1 MPSNPSGD
9 SVVARSHKNGE
20 IRRIT
25 VAAMDVRGAVVGAA
39 LSPEPRQGG
48 SPGLGSSVPDLDRP
62 KLGGKAVK
70 NRFTHRV
77 ERLLGTVAL
86 LSLRSIS
93 VNAQAGPPAQPKP
106 AASPGVRTAAAN
118 VDIPI
123 PNIPYAKFVLPN
135 GLTVLVHED
144 HKAPIVAVNTWY
156 HVGSKNEKP
165 GKTGFAHLF
174 EHLMFSGSQ
183 NFNYTYINA
192 MERLGATNL
201 NGTTNNDRTNY
212 FENVPT
218 SMIDYVLFAESD
230 RMGHLLGVLDQT
242 KLDLQRGV
250 VQNEKRQGENQ
261 PYGVTR
267 QLLAENTY
275 PPGHPYSWTV
285 IGSMKDLDAASMAD
299 VQEWFKTYYGPNNVI
314 VAIAGDITPDAARE
328 KVAKYYGEIPA
339 GPPIARPQVWVAKR
353 TGSHRGL
360 VQDRVPQARLYRVW
374 NVPQYG
380 SAEEAQLDLAALVLG
395 RDKTSRLYKR
405 LVYRDQSA
413 TSATASDDQ
422 NEIGGLFSYT
432 LTAKPGEDLQK
443 AEKAADEELQRFLR
457 DGPTEAELQLAKTQI
472 FGEYARLVERIGGFG
487 GKSDLLARCQTY
499 TGNPD
504 CYKQHL
510 ARVRV
515 ATTATVKKTANDWL
529 SDGDYVLE
537 VQPYPSTFE
546 TSAKLDRS
554 KEPALGDPMP
564 LNLPPMQKETLSNG
578 LRVVLAERHT
588 APVVNLS
595 LLVDSGYS
603 ADPTTRPGTA
613 SLAQRMLEEGTLTRD
628 SLKIGEELGS
638 LGANLGASAS
648 LDWATVTLNTL
659 KTNLDK
665 ALDIYG
671 DVILHPAFPQ
681 KEFERLQKDRIAA
694 IQREKATPQAMA
706 LRVVPGLIYGK
717 GHPYAV
723 PFTGTGTEASVSK
736 MTRADLVSF
745 HDNWFKPNNATLLI
759 VGDTTLGT
767 ITPKLEALFASWKRG
782 EVPKKAV
789 PAVSQPEEEV
799 VYLIDR
805 PGSGQ
810 SVIVAAQLAP
820 PRNDPDAMPLEL
832 VNDIFG
838 GTFSA
843 RINMNLREDK
853 HWSYGVRSVLPDASG
868 QRPYLSVSPVQT
880 DKTKE
885 SLAELVK
892 EYKNISGGGKPI
904 SVVEL
909 KDAQDNATLGL
920 PGTFETVQQLAGA
933 YGTILQYHLPEDY
946 FNTYTQKAMALTP
959 ERANELAKR
968 YILPDHLVWVVV
980 GDLSK
985 IEAGVRELNLGGV
998 HKIDADGNPAN

>member
-1 MPSNPSGD
+1 LKDKFM
-9 SVVARSHKNGE
+9 
-20 IRRIT
+20 
-25 VAAMDVRGAVVGAA
+25 
-39 LSPEPRQGG
+39 
-48 SPGLGSSVPDLDRP
+48 
-62 KLGGKAVK
+62 
-70 NRFTHRV
+70 HRV
-77 ERLLGTVAL
+77 GSLLSIIVL
-86 LSLRSIS
+86 LSLRSVS
-93 VNAQAGPPAQPKP
+93 VNAQSATPAPPKTTESPRVRP
-106 AASPGVRTAAAN
+106 ALAS

-123 PNIPYAKFVLPN
+123 PDIPYTKFVLPN

-156 HVGSKNEKP
+156 HVGSKNEKA

-192 MERLGATNL
+192 MERIGATNL

-218 SMIDYVLFAESD
+218 SMLDYVLFAESD
-230 RMGHLLGVLDQT
+230 RMGHLLDVLDQK

-267 QLLAENTY
+267 QLLTENTY

-285 IGSMKDLDAASMAD
+285 IGSMKDLDAASMGD
-299 VQEWFKTYYGPNNVI
+299 VQEWFKTYYGPNNVT
-314 VAIAGDITPDAARE
+314 VVIAGDITPAVARD
-328 KVAKYYGEIPA
+328 KVAKYYGEIAP
-339 GPPIARPQVWVAKR
+339 GPPIARAQAWVAKR
-353 TGSHRGL
+353 SGSHRGW

-380 SAEEAQLDLAALVLG
+380 SPEEAQLDLAAQVLG

-422 NEIGGLFSYT
+422 NEIGGLFDYT
-432 LTAKPGEDLQK
+432 LTAKPGEDLRK
-443 AEKAADEELQRFLR
+443 GEKAADEELQTFLR
-457 DGPTEAELQLAKTQI
+457 SGPTEAELQLAKTQI

-487 GKSDLLARCQTY
+487 GKSDVLARCQTY

-504 CYKQHL
+504 CYKEYL
-510 ARVRV
+510 RRVRA
-515 ATTATVKKTANDWL
+515 ATPATVKKAANDWL
-529 SDGDYVLE
+529 GDGDYILE
-537 VQPYPSTFE
+537 VHPYPTTFE

-564 LNLPPMQKETLSNG
+564 LKLPPMQKATLSNG
-578 LRVVLAERHT
+578 LKIVLAERHT
-588 APVVNLS
+588 APVVNFS

-603 ADPTTRPGTA
+603 ADPASGPGTA
-613 SLAQRMLEEGTLTRD
+613 SLAQRMLEEGTPTRD

-638 LGANLGASAS
+638 LSANLSASAN

-659 KTNLDK
+659 EVNIDK

-681 KEFERLQKDRIAA
+681 KEFERLQKDRIAT
-694 IQREKATPQAMA
+694 IQREKVTPQVMA

-723 PFTGTGTEASVSK
+723 PFTGTGTEASVGK
-736 MTRADLVSF
+736 MTRDDLVKF
-745 HDNWFKPNNATLLI
+745 HETWFRPNNATLLV
-759 VGDTTLGT
+759 VGDTTLGK
-767 ITPKLEALFASWKRG
+767 ITPKLEMLFASWKRG
-782 EVPKKAV
+782 EVPKKTV
-789 PAVSQPEEEV
+789 PQAPQPEKDV
-799 VYLIDR
+799 VYLVDR

-810 SVIVAAQLAP
+810 SVIFGAQLAP
-820 PRNDPDAMPLEL
+820 PRNDPDAIPLEL
-832 VNDIFG
+832 VNNVFG
-838 GTFSA
+838 GSFSS

-853 HWSYGVRSVLPDASG
+853 HWSYGVRSLLPPARG
-868 QRPYLSVSPVQT
+868 QRPYLTLSPVQT

-885 SLAELVK
+885 SLSELVK
-892 EYKNISGGGKPI
+892 EYKNIAGGKPI
-904 SVVEL
+904 SAVEL
-909 KDAQDNATLGL
+909 KDEQNNATLGL
-920 PGTFETVQQLAGA
+920 PGTFETVQQLSGA
-933 YGTILQYHLPEDY
+933 YSTILQYDLPEDY
-946 FNTYTQKAMALTP
+946 FDTYTQKAMAVTP
-959 ERANELAKR
+959 DGANTLAKK
-968 YILPDHLVWVVV
+968 YILPNHLVWVVV

-985 IEAGVRELNLGGV
+985 IEAGVRELNLGEV
-998 HKIDADGNPAN
+998 RKIDADGAPMN